1 MTRRRFVIWLAAV
14 AVLAAEGGRALWLKL
29 QPATALIAA
38 ALRRHLG
45 DLVVS
50 PADVRRFAAD
60 HARYIS
66 PKERFALGVLA
77 PLAPVYV
84 HVETLAKAFAGERLR
99 RFEEAVVTNFL
110 LGTDFFASG
119 ADESR
124 PIRYLGYPDPYVRP
138 CGNPL
143 ARVH

>member
-1 MTRRRFVIWLAAV
+1 MSRRRFLISLAALT
-14 AVLAAEGGRALWLKL
+14 VLVGAGGRTFWLKL
-29 QPATALIAA
+29 QPASALIAA
-38 ALRRHLG
+38 ALRRHLE
-45 DLVVS
+45 DLIVS
-50 PADVRRFAAD
+50 REDVHRFAVD
-60 HARYIS
+60 HARHIS

-77 PLAPVYV
+77 PLAPLYV
-84 HVETLAKAFAGERLR
+84 HIETLAKAFAGKRLR

-110 LGTDFFASG
+110 LGTDFFGPA

-143 ARVH
+143 ARVR